1 MAVIE
6 ELLRSENS
14 GAISFGNHKLDQK
27 AKLEDFKHAGDLLK
41 VKTYKDITKL
51 EKNGMFLYES
61 VPGTSVLNF
70 VEKENGV
77 EFVVEGDEDAQIT
90 IGLNDDT
97 EYEVFISGKSMGTMT
112 TGLGGKLSLSVEL
125 EAAGEVSVKVEK
137 V

>member
-6 ELLRSENS
+6 ELLRSEEG
-14 GAISFGNHKLDQK
+14 GAISFGNHKLVKK
-27 AKLEDFKHAGDLLK
+27 AKVEDYEHAGDLLK
-41 VKTYKDITKL
+41 VKTYNAITKL

-61 VPGTSVLNF
+61 VPGTSVMNF
-70 VEKENGV
+70 KEQENGV

-90 IGLNDDT
+90 VGLTDET
-97 EYEVFISGKSMGTMT
+97 EYEVLVNGSSVGTMN

-125 EAAGEVSVKVEK
+125 QAAGEVPVQIVL

>member
-6 ELLRSENS
+6 ELLRGEAD
-14 GAISFGNHKLDQK
+14 GTISFGNHKLA
-27 AKLEDFKHAGDLLK
+27 AKEKVEDFQHAGDLLK

-70 VEKENGV
+70 KETENGV

-90 IGLNDDT
+90 VGLVDET
-97 EYEVFISGKSMGTMT
+97 EYEVFVAGQSIGTMK

-125 EAAGEVSVKVEK
+125 ESAGEVIVRIVQA
-137 V
+137 